1 MDKSEK
7 KDINKYLSFFLIVV
21 SQKLLLIKQ
30 NNQTFNMDFFIIILD
45 NIRQATEKIDTIWG
59 SNEADIVKKNLR
71 DLYSKYDDI
80 SESNKNLTNFL
91 DKIVAGDYTA
101 LETDIDELINENI
114 SLD

>member
-1 MDKSEK
+1 MAIKIDTEALENNVMFLKN
-7 KDINKYLSFFLIVV
+7 DINEI
-21 SQKLLLIKQ
+21 
-30 NNQTFNMDFFIIILD
+30 DIILD

-59 SNEADIVKKNLR
+59 SNEADIVKKDLR

-101 LETDIDELINENI
+101 LETDIDKLINENI

>member
-1 MDKSEK
+1 MAIKIDTEALENNVMFLKN
-7 KDINKYLSFFLIVV
+7 DINEI
-21 SQKLLLIKQ
+21 
-30 NNQTFNMDFFIIILD
+30 DIILD